1 MGKIFVGILIG
12 AVLVGAVLGV
22 FGLVNAQSPV
32 NPFQQ
37 GQQPGYGMMGN
48 GNGMMGGRGAGM
60 MGQAYAAGQTGPMHD
75 LMIAAWADEL
85 DLGVDEISQRITDG
99 ETLYD
104 IALSTGM
111 TAEAFQAARVEIHAA
126 VLEQAVAQ
134 GLITQEQADWMQS
147 RGARMGAGGCAGGMR
162 QGRWG
167 NVAPQVN
174 P

>member
-1 MGKIFVGILIG
+1 
-12 AVLVGAVLGV
+12 
-22 FGLVNAQSPV
+22 
-32 NPFQQ
+32 
-37 GQQPGYGMMGN
+37 MMGQ
-48 GNGMMGGRGAGM
+48 GRMGGRGAGM
-60 MGQAYAAGQTGPMHD
+60 MGQAYAGTQDGPMHD
-75 LMIAAWADEL
+75 LMIEAWAGKL
-85 DLGVDEISQRITDG
+85 GLGVDELNERIADG

-111 TAEAFQAARVEIHAA
+111 TAEEFQAARVEIHAE

-147 RGARMGAGGCAGGMR
+147 RGARMGGAGCAGGMR